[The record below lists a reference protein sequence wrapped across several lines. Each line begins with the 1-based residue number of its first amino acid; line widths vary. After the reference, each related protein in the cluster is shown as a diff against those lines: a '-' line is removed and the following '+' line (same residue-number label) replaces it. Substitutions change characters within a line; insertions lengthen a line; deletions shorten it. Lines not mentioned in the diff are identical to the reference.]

1 MCLEPGNAQ
10 SPHILGAYPL
20 MEELGGQLS
29 SKCQSTDISN
39 TALDNIEALSQT
51 DITSVSFDCGGS
63 VMVSTCSIYC
73 PACGGRITRL
83 NHHGPATNIN
93 GRCLCGHGF
102 SL

>member
-1 MCLEPGNAQ
+1 MKKKFLIYLATGIVALSMVEVNRLTSQ
-10 SPHILGAYPL
+10 SV
-20 MEELGGQLS
+20 
-29 SKCQSTDISN
+29 DISN